1 MNNGD
6 FKPVTAMGSA
16 INGMA
21 ADIHCN
27 AVMHGFYEEAD
38 DMIAY
43 LAVNDLPGLVKV
55 AKTNFVLA
63 QIAKIASEAGE
74 AVSAIQHGNWNE
86 LPEEL
91 ADIVI
96 RTLDLA
102 AYLGYPIGD
111 VIIAKMEKNKNRP
124 YKHGKEC

>member
-6 FKPVTAMGSA
+6 FKPKTAMGSA

-21 ADIHCN
+21 SDIHLN
-27 AVMHGFYEEAD
+27 AVKHGFYEEAD

-91 ADIVI
+91 AAMNSKYSVRRDIYI
-96 RTLDLA
+96 HRQCCLKNSIQ
-102 AYLGYPIGD
+102 PISTHL
-111 VIIAKMEKNKNRP
+111 RQ
-124 YKHGKEC
+124 

>member
-6 FKPVTAMGSA
+6 SKTRTAMGSA

-21 ADIHCN
+21 NDIHAN
-27 AVMHGFYEEAD
+27 AVEHGFYED
-38 DMIAY
+38 VDYLIDY
-43 LAVNDLPGLVKV
+43 LAVNDQPGAIKKVKM
-55 AKTNFVLA
+55 NFVLA

-74 AVSAIQHGNWNE
+74 AVSAIQHGNWQE

-102 AYLGYPIGD
+102 AYLDYSIGD
-111 VIIAKMEKNKNRP
+111 EIIAKMEKNKNRP